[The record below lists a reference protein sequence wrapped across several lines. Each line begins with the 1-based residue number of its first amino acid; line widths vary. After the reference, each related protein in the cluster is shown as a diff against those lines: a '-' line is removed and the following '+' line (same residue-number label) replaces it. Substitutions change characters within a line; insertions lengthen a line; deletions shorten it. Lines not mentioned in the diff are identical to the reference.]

1 MIFMLRETAGQ
12 KLQLFGCW
20 LCAKVNIT
28 SLPSLLLILCEGRV
42 GISHRDRSVIKSTY
56 GLTHH
61 ISLGIQI
68 KHCKYGIITGLC
80 TKSFLFSPEITKR
93 GGKERGEYISN
104 SNEIVNSLCEVI
116 VKSQAVVKYCCQMRF
131 FFFLLVKTVVCT
143 LNSLIWVIKVLLE
156 EMNYATFSCKRYTG
170 RKPSRNISQWASAMC
185 SNISN

>member
-1 MIFMLRETAGQ
+1 MLRGTAGQ
-12 KLQLFGCW
+12 KWQLFGRL

-56 GLTHH
+56 GSTHH

-68 KHCKYGIITGLC
+68 KRCKYGIITGLC

-104 SNEIVNSLCEVI
+104 SNEIVKSLCEVI
-116 VKSQAVVKYCCQMRF
+116 VKSQAVVKYCCQMRVF
-131 FFFLLVKTVVCT
+131 FWGGGTLQTVVCT
-143 LNSLIWVIKVLLE
+143 LNSLIWVIKVLHE
-156 EMNYATFSCKRYTG
+156 EMNYATFSCKRCTG
-170 RKPSRNISQWASAMC
+170 RKLSKNMCKSASKC
-185 SNISN
+185 HVQ